1 MPCADDEYECPDYEF
16 DVGYEY
22 GYGRCIPLMYL
33 CDSENDCYN
42 GSDEK
47 NCSIGMYSLHI

>member
-22 GYGRCIPLMYL
+22 GYGRCIPLVYL

-47 NCSIGMYSLHI
+47 NCSIGMY